1 VTLLLLHSLFLAC
14 VLAAAWHAAR
24 ALIAGANAGSLGVL
38 GRYVA
43 ELDLRLVALQRPP
56 RGRLIA
62 AAQAVL
68 LLVCAL
74 LAARAVNAK
83 LVLLLAG
90 LTLLAPIALLW
101 REQRRRRA
109 DIERQLNALTTAL
122 ANALRASRSLGQG
135 LERARES
142 STGPLAQ
149 ELGLVLKELRLG
161 ATVEQA
167 MLDLSARVGSRSLE
181 SVVCALLIGRQIGGR
196 VPEILETTGATLREM
211 ERIAGVI
218 RSKTSEGK
226 GQLAVMAL
234 APPFIFV
241 VFDRMQ
247 PGYFEPLTQSLAGL
261 IMLLGVVVAWAT
273 SLVLARRILALEV

>member
-1 VTLLLLHSLFLAC
+1 MIALVLRLSCLLC
-14 VLAAAWHAAR
+14 VLAAAWLVAR
-24 ALIAGANAGSLGVL
+24 ALLAGLETAGPL

-43 ELDLRLVALQRPP
+43 ELDTRLLALQRPA
-56 RGRLIA
+56 RGRWIA
-62 AAQAVL
+62 AGQAG
-68 LLVCAL
+68 LLVVLALVARWLDGRVVL
-74 LAARAVNAK
+74 LAAA
-83 LVLLLAG
+83 LAAF
-90 LTLLAPIALLW
+90 APIALLA
-101 REQRRRRA
+101 RLQHKRRT
-109 DIERQLNALTTAL
+109 DIERQLNGLTTAL

-135 LERARES
+135 LERAREAA
-142 STGPLAQ
+142 TGPLAE

-167 MLDLSARVGSRSLE
+167 MLNLSARVGSRSLE

-261 IMLLGVVVAWAT
+261 VLSAGVLSAWAA
-273 SLVLARRILALEV
+273 SIALARRILALEV